1 MKKVIILTILLIC
14 WVGIYAQ
21 TKPIQFDENGEFS
34 QIIEVNATAKQA
46 FQFCRSFLSSKIE
59 DYQRAVQ
66 IEDATINKIQVN
78 YRFRFIEDAESLYP
92 NTKSYY
98 DAYELSKLTIDCKD
112 NKIRIMVE
120 NPTYNYKFYGGN
132 MLIDSRNNAEYWLV
146 NGMVL
151 NKQHFQVTR
160 SNKYLWIIYGMKQ
173 YIEQQVKNEDW

>member
-34 QIIEVNATAKQA
+34 QIIEVNATAKQT

-98 DAYELSKLTIDCKD
+98 DAYELSKLTVDCKD
-112 NKIRIMVE
+112 NKIRIMV
-120 NPTYNYKFYGGN
+120 
-132 MLIDSRNNAEYWLV
+132 
-146 NGMVL
+146 
-151 NKQHFQVTR
+151 
-160 SNKYLWIIYGMKQ
+160 
-173 YIEQQVKNEDW
+173 

>member
-1 MKKVIILTILLIC
+1 MKNVLLLFLLLVFKV
-14 WVGIYAQ
+14 GSFAQ

-34 QIIEVNATAKQA
+34 QIIEVKATAKQA
-46 FQFCRSFLSSKIE
+46 FQFCRSFLSSKIK

-66 IEDATINKIQVN
+66 IEDATMNKIQVN
-78 YRFRFIEDAESLYP
+78 YRFRFLEDAESLYP

-98 DAYELSKLTIDCKD
+98 DAYELSKLTVDCKD

-120 NPTYNYKFYGGN
+120 SPTYNYKFYAGN
-132 MLIDSRNNAEYWLV
+132 MLIDTRNNAEYWLV
-146 NGMVL
+146 SGMVL

-160 SNKYLWIIYGMKQ
+160 SNEYLWIIYGMKQ